1 MFDLQVESIWPGES
15 ILIYVS
21 EQLASFFLYVVII
34 AVND

>member
-1 MFDLQVESIWPGES
+1 MFDLQVES